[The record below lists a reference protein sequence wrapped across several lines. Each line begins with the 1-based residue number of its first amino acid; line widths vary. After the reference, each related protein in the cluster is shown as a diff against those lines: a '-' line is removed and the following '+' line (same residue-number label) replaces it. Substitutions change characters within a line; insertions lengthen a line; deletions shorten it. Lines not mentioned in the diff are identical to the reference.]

1 MNLFKYHI
9 INSLAQGPGKCQ
21 VKYPKLSKTVE
32 ISIGTASHRVVIF
45 THLSMSLSIYLD
57 HKISRTANELT
68 ISISSRNERLVKKNL

>member
-45 THLSMSLSIYLD
+45 THLSMSLIYLD
-57 HKISRTANELT
+57 HEISRTTNEST